1 MNRYRNK
8 IVNKIR
14 KIKKYLDNFQVFI
27 IEINQINKII
37 SKNREVWDQLE
48 DEEKS
53 FIIEANFI
61 MGACLKKR

>member
-14 KIKKYLDNFQVFI
+14 KVKKYLNNFQIFI

-37 SKNREVWDQLE
+37 NKNREVWDWLK
-48 DEEKS
+48 DEEKA
-53 FIIEANFI
+53 FIIEVNFI